1 MFFSISSQPNKNFFN
16 HYKFKNVTISYDNGW
31 QLVNDQFLYK
41 GYTDK
46 LLDITEVCNSDIN
59 LPGNYCVLDFSSDI
73 IKIKHSL
80 HRSFPIFY
88 NDQTIT
94 NLEMVG
100 NLIGAAND
108 CFITGDIFSVT
119 VLAPNKTKFK
129 FESLTEDQVITNI
142 DNILSNKIEY
152 FVANCNKKI
161 KVFLSGGID
170 SMLVFS
176 YIKKYTNN
184 YELLDYEHFEFDDFI
199 CKNRIKI
206 KRNFWGYDQIH
217 HWKTNEILSSGAP
230 GDEFMLRNP
239 VMANLFL
246 LHHGLDILDI
256 IDKDSMHYDYFTSP
270 KNIKKYKEVKSNKQL
285 LQLLKNKNLLYNY
298 FCELNLNDF
307 QHWHLGNTLTFTP
320 LRDIHIF
327 HNILQLPL
335 DSAIGQIKDSKISKK
350 LIEKQDAELLNFL
363 SLEKNKESLEN
374 LYSLYKSYNR
384 SL

>member
-16 HYKFKNVTISYDNGW
+16 HYKFKNITISYDNGW
-31 QLVNDQFLYK
+31 QLINDQFLYK

-46 LLDITEVCNSDIN
+46 LLDITEVCYSDIN

-73 IKIKHSL
+73 VKIKHNL

-94 NLEMVG
+94 NLEIVG

-119 VLAPNKTKFK
+119 VLPPNKTKFK

-142 DNILSNKIEY
+142 NNILSNKIEY

-176 YIKKYTNN
+176 YIKKYTDN

-199 CKNRIKI
+199 CKNRTKI
-206 KRNFWGYDQIH
+206 KHNFWGYDQIH
-217 HWKTNEILSSGAP
+217 HWKTDEILSSGTP
-230 GDEFMLRNP
+230 GDEYMMRNP
-239 VMANLFL
+239 GMANLFL
-246 LHHGLDILDI
+246 MHHKLDILDI
-256 IDKDSMHYDYFTSP
+256 ITKDCMHYDYFTAD
-270 KNIKKYKEVKSNKQL
+270 KYLKVYEKTKSNKHIL
-285 LQLLKNKNLLYNY
+285 TLVKNKNALYNY
-298 FCELNLNDF
+298 FCEQNLNDF
-307 QHWHLGNTLTFTP
+307 QHWHLGRTLTYTP
-320 LRDIHIF
+320 LRDIDIF
-327 HNILQLPL
+327 INMLQLPVE
-335 DSAIGQIKDSKISKK
+335 SVISQIQNSTISKK
-350 LIEKQDAELLNFL
+350 LIEKQDSELLNFL
-363 SLEKNKESLEN
+363 STKKNRESLEN
-374 LYSLYKSYNR
+374 LYLLYK
-384 SL
+384 